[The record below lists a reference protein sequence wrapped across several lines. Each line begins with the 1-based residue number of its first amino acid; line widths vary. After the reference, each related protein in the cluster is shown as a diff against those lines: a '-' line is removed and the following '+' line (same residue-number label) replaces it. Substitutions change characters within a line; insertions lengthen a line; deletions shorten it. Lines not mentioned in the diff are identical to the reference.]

1 MTENIQQSLSPPAPK
16 SVRGGFNGAAHGLRG
31 IAAMMVFCAHLLG
44 GTAEH
49 IYQGHAHYVAFVVRP
64 WQFGVYGVELF
75 FTISGFVIL
84 PSILRY
90 SAGQFALRRLL
101 RLYPLF
107 FVLTL
112 FFVLSNTV
120 THEYPDV
127 NNWRTI
133 IGGFTFTNL
142 LLHTEQLTPNAWSL
156 TYEVMFYILTCLG
169 VTFLVKQRR
178 WMVGG
183 LVLLLSVLFLVRYP
197 IATYFLFGLGIR
209 VLHDRGVSLR
219 RELAWPLEFVA
230 ALSCIYF
237 ASSGWFTY
245 KPADVTNPILIATML
260 STAAYFFLA
269 ISPGSLTGRLLAGP
283 ATTYLGTVS
292 YSLYLVHPYTYYVMR
307 LLFVKLGLFTD
318 HIALSMLLFF
328 LVTTPVTL
336 LLTHVIHHLIELGP
350 YEWFFRQRVYRVRE
364 AERGQSSKAGSR
376 QVSGGRT
383 A

>member
-1 MTENIQQSLSPPAPK
+1 
-16 SVRGGFNGAAHGLRG
+16 
-31 IAAMMVFCAHLLG
+31 MMVFCAHLLG

-49 IYQGHAHYVAFVVRP
+49 IYQNHSDYVAFVVRP

-107 FVLTL
+107 FALTL
-112 FFVLSNTV
+112 LFVLLNSV
-120 THEYPDV
+120 TNEYPET
-127 NNWRTI
+127 NNWRAI

-142 LLHTEQLTPNAWSL
+142 FLQTEQLTPNAWSL

-178 WMVGG
+178 WVVGG
-183 LVLLLSVLFLVRYP
+183 LVLFLSVLFLFRYP

-219 RELAWPLEFVA
+219 RELAWPLELAA
-230 ALSCIYF
+230 ALFCIYF
-237 ASSGWFTY
+237 ASSAWFAY
-245 KPADVTNPILIATML
+245 KPADVTNPFLIATML
-260 STAAYFFLA
+260 STATYFFLA
-269 ISPGSLTGRLLAGP
+269 VSPGSLTGRLLAGP
-283 ATTYLGTVS
+283 AMTYLGTVS

-328 LVTTPVTL
+328 LVTTPITL
-336 LLTHVIHHLIELGP
+336 LVTHVIHHLIELGP
-350 YEWFFRQRVYRVRE
+350 YQWFFRQRVYRVRG
-364 AERGQSSKAGSR
+364 AERAQIAAAGNR
-376 QVSGGRT
+376 AVARAAALRDG
-383 A
+383 